1 MGFIGLGPSA
11 GAAGDTSTSSTS
23 ASTSSTISAS
33 QSQID
38 SAEAQV
44 TALEAQISQQQ
55 AVLDQTDEQYNQAQ
69 VDLSSTKAQLQ
80 TTTTSIDAAKARL
93 ATERAHLAADA
104 VQDYMGDT
112 SSSAVAVVFA
122 SPTSTAQ
129 TQAVY
134 QQLGATL
141 VARDVALVQA
151 GQRKL
156 LAVQTKLQG
165 EQQTE
170 TDQLTAVDQARQSAE
185 TLSNQSEATLA
196 QVKGTL
202 ATQIAQQAAAQAA
215 AAAQTAA
222 TATTPGAAQARGDA
236 GLTGSPGGPD
246 ARRRQLGCPQRHQ
259 RRQPGRH
266 DGGHHRR
273 RRRSHRVGQ
282 RRLRRGRAGRGAR
295 RHQLHGRPLPL
306 GRGQLRRRGLL
317 GTGHAG
323 LGPGRSHD
331 GPLGRRPVRRLPPR
345 SLNQL
350 RPGDLI
356 FFDLDGSGIDH
367 VVMYVGPYLDGQP
380 TPYGNDTHHPGRPHR
395 HRGDVR
401 PHLVLGD
408 GGGGPTVATDR
419 YSLPLAYLLVRPTTV
434 SWRTLGSAGHGDR
447 VGRRRRRAL
456 DRIGGP
462 LRRNAS
468 RSCPQVVALGVAM
481 PLAIYAT
488 VTLCL
493 VSGYSMA
500 FYNKQVFLHQYR
512 HGIYRY
518 RVLGT
523 ELLLLIGRITQHFNI
538 HIETRAVVQTQGS
551 EHWNLFTAFFILNGL
566 AFLAFA
572 CSSIS
577 SRFAINGGS
586 LPTWYSWW

>member
-1 MGFIGLGPSA
+1 MFVHHRSAASRAAASSRAGRWTGRRGRIGAAVVALTLTGAVGFIGLGPSA

-112 SSSAVAVVFA
+112 SSSAVAALFA
-122 SPTSTAQ
+122 SPTSAAQ

-222 TATTPGAAQARGDA
+222 TATTPGAAQAAATQASQAAQVAQTLGGGSSAALSATNAANQAATTAATIGGGAGAVTVSASGAYDAA
-236 GLTGSPGGPD
+236 GLAAVHAAINYMGVPYLWGG
-246 ARRRQLGCPQRHQ
+246 A
-259 RRQPGRH
+259 
-266 DGGHHRR
+266 
-273 RRRSHRVGQ
+273 SF
-282 RRLRRGRAGRGAR
+282 AGVDCS
-295 RHQLHGRPLPL
+295 
-306 GRGQLRRRGLL
+306 GLVML
-317 GTGHAG
+317 AWAQAG
-323 LGPGRSHD
+323 VTMDHSAADQYADFPHV
-331 GPLGRRPVRRLPPR
+331 P
-345 SLNQL
+345 LNQL

-380 TPYGNDTHHPGRPHR
+380 TPYGNDTIIQAAHTG
-395 HRGDVR
+395 
-401 PHLVLGD
+401 
-408 GGGGPTVATDR
+408 TV
-419 YSLPLAYLLVRPTTV
+419 
-434 SWRTLGSAGHGDR
+434 
-447 VGRRRRRAL
+447 
-456 DRIGGP
+456 
-462 LRRNAS
+462 
-468 RSCPQVVALGVAM
+468 
-481 PLAIYAT
+481 
-488 VTLCL
+488 VT
-493 VSGYSMA
+493 YDP
-500 FYNKQVFLHQYR
+500 
-512 HGIYRY
+512 I
-518 RVLGT
+518 
-523 ELLLLIGRITQHFNI
+523 
-538 HIETRAVVQTQGS
+538 
-551 EHWNLFTAFFILNGL
+551 
-566 AFLAFA
+566 
-572 CSSIS
+572 
-577 SRFAINGGS
+577 
-586 LPTWYSWW
+586 WYSGMVGAARP